1 MREFY
6 SNARY
11 IHIDGM
17 SIVFLGKL
25 FGLPLKREHRT
36 TYADWFWSI
45 VEQAH
50 SNNWRIFYLGSKP
63 GVAEI
68 GAQKISDKYPGIRVA
83 THHGYFN
90 TSNSSSDSEG
100 IVEIINDYKP
110 HILMVGMGMPR
121 QELWLADNLKHLSA
135 NILLPSGAAIDYLA
149 GEVPT
154 PPRWSGKLG
163 LEWLFRLLAEP
174 KRLGYRYL
182 IEPIFILRLL
192 IIEVFT
198 KLLKSSNQTDV

>member
-1 MREFY
+1 
-6 SNARY
+6 
-11 IHIDGM
+11 
-17 SIVFLGKL
+17 
-25 FGLPLKREHRT
+25 
-36 TYADWFWSI
+36 
-45 VEQAH
+45 
-50 SNNWRIFYLGSKP
+50 
-63 GVAEI
+63 
-68 GAQKISDKYPGIRVA
+68 
-83 THHGYFN
+83 
-90 TSNSSSDSEG
+90 
-100 IVEIINDYKP
+100 
-110 HILMVGMGMPR
+110 
-121 QELWLADNLKHLSA
+121 LADNLKHLSA